1 MILYELRCPSDHHF
15 EGWFRNSEAFEVQQ
29 AAHEIAC
36 PVCGDKNVDRALM
49 APAVGRKANS
59 LPDPAP
65 QPDPAR
71 AITLLRTLRKVI
83 EQSHENVGERFAEEA
98 RKIHHGEADAR
109 GIYGHTT
116 EEEAEELADEGIEVA
131 RIPWVPLADS

>member
-15 EGWFRNSEAFEVQQ
+15 EGWFRNSDAFEAQQ
-29 AAHEIAC
+29 AAQEIAC
-36 PVCGDKNVDRALM
+36 PVCGDKSVDRAPM

-59 LPDPAP
+59 LPDPA
-65 QPDPAR
+65 Q
-71 AITLLRTLRKVI
+71 AITLLRTLRKVV
-83 EQSHENVGERFAEEA
+83 EESHENVGDRFAEEA
-98 RKIHHGEADAR
+98 RKIHYGETDAR
-109 GIYGHTT
+109 GIYGQTT